1 MYKDLKSW
9 HTGEVRTHEL
19 LVSGMDYGYF
29 YSRKFWSWVD
39 VHVSDPKSA
48 KTEEKNRL
56 KGFSVGGECDATV
69 CRENK
74 MAAENFLRLFLGQFR
89 ILDKLQK
96 IIQLCAKRREKI

>member
-56 KGFSVGGECDATV
+56 KGFLGWWRMRRHSVPRKQNGSRKFPSAIFGTISDT
-69 CRENK
+69 
-74 MAAENFLRLFLGQFR
+74 
-89 ILDKLQK
+89 
-96 IIQLCAKRREKI
+96 